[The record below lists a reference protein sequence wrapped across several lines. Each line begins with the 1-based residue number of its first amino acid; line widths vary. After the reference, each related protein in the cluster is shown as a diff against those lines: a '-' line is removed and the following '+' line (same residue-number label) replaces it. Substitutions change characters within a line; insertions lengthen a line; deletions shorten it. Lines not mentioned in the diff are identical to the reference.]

1 MAKIESTVRAGK
13 KQARRVS
20 PNKTGQ
26 VSSSDLGA
34 VNAAGAL
41 DYLEAGYADKRRI
54 PFWKRL
60 GIERNLHL
68 MVLPAIVI
76 VFLMDYLPM
85 YGILI
90 AFKRFDVFKGV
101 LASPWAKNSGFE
113 HFVDFFKAPTVWNV
127 IRNTL
132 VIAFLKL
139 GFLSFPPVILALVLN
154 EVRVGAFK
162 KVSQTISYLPHFISW
177 VVIGGIIY
185 QFLNPS
191 HGIVNRLLVQLN
203 LVDKPVDFIN
213 TEVYFWPLVVTSHI
227 WKEIGWSSI
236 IYLATIATID
246 PNLYEAAQ
254 IDGAGR
260 WRRIRHITWPH
271 LLGIFMIL
279 FILHCGRI
287 MSGYGATFNQVYVL
301 GNAYNR
307 GVSDILDTYI
317 LRVGLDN
324 MRFSFATAIGLLKS
338 VLNLLLLVV
347 ANALSRKLTERSLF

>member
-1 MAKIESTVRAGK
+1 MAKIKSTVRAGK
-13 KQARRVS
+13 KQSRPAG
-20 PNKTGQ
+20 PKEAGQ
-26 VSSSDLGA
+26 VSKSDLGA

-41 DYLEAGYADKRRI
+41 DYLDAGYAIK
-54 PFWKRL
+54 KRL
-60 GIERNLHL
+60 SFWSRLSLEGNLHL
-68 MVLPAIVI
+68 MVLPAILFVL
-76 VFLMDYLPM
+76 LMDYFPM
-85 YGILI
+85 YGILV
-90 AFKRFDVFKGV
+90 AFKRYDVFKGV
-101 LASPWAKNSGFE
+101 LDSPWAKNSGFE
-113 HFVDFFKAPTVWNV
+113 HFIDFFKAPTVWNV
-127 IRNTL
+127 LRNTL

-139 GFLSFPPVILALVLN
+139 GFLSFPPVILAVVLN

-162 KVSQTISYLPHFISW
+162 KVSQTVSYLPHFISW
-177 VVIGGIIY
+177 VVVGGIIY

-191 HGIVNRLLVQLN
+191 HGIVNRLLVQFN

-227 WKEIGWSSI
+227 WKEVGWSSI
-236 IYLATIATID
+236 IYLATIASID

-287 MSGYGATFNQVYVL
+287 MSGYGATFNQVYIL

-317 LRVGLDN
+317 LRVGMDN

-338 VLNLLLLVV
+338 VVNLMLLLV
-347 ANALSRKLTERSLF
+347 ANFLSRR